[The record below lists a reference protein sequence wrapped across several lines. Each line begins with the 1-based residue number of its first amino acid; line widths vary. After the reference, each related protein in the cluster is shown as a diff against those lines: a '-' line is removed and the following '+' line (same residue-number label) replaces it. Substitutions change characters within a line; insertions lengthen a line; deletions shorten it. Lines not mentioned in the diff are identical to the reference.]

1 MRVEARRCD
10 GWIASRIDQTPHCLT
25 RQASK
30 GAPGPLEGPPPLSL
44 VDHPGRAIP
53 DRDRIDS
60 AQRRRIVLESSGL
73 RCILRRASFHR
84 EREGEGRRISVRSPR
99 VFKRIPS
106 SIARSR
112 RGGDLDRVSIAIRP
126 APSSTNY
133 SRYFKD
139 FRPRGDG
146 IFPEKGRGRN
156 SKLVITRWRQ
166 PLAIS
171 SFVARSSVSSS
182 ARLSSQVAGGR
193 EGSSKKLASSYV
205 RGYARLCAEWK
216 SSEESL

>member
-1 MRVEARRCD
+1 M
-10 GWIASRIDQTPHCLT
+10 
-25 RQASK
+25 
-30 GAPGPLEGPPPLSL
+30 
-44 VDHPGRAIP
+44 DHPGRAIP

-73 RCILRRASFHR
+73 RCISRRASFHR

-112 RGGDLDRVSIAIRP
+112 RGGTWNVSIAYCFDSTGAFLDQLLAIFQRF
-126 APSSTNY
+126 SSA
-133 SRYFKD
+133 
-139 FRPRGDG
+139 GDG

-205 RGYARLCAEWK
+205 RGYVRLCAEWNVPK
-216 SSEESL
+216 SLCDGRPAGTGRYWDTR

>member
-1 MRVEARRCD
+1 M
-10 GWIASRIDQTPHCLT
+10 
-25 RQASK
+25 
-30 GAPGPLEGPPPLSL
+30 
-44 VDHPGRAIP
+44 DHPGRAIP
-53 DRDRIDS
+53 DRNRIDS

-73 RCILRRASFHR
+73 RCISRRASFHR
-84 EREGEGRRISVRSPR
+84 EREGEGRRILSVRLEFSNGFLHR
-99 VFKRIPS
+99 SLGRGGGGLGTF
-106 SIARSR
+106 RSR
-112 RGGDLDRVSIAIRP
+112 IASVRP

-205 RGYARLCAEWK
+205 RGYVRLCAEWNVPK
-216 SSEESL
+216 SLCDGRPAGTGRYWDTR

>member
-1 MRVEARRCD
+1 M
-10 GWIASRIDQTPHCLT
+10 
-25 RQASK
+25 
-30 GAPGPLEGPPPLSL
+30 
-44 VDHPGRAIP
+44 DHPGRAIP

-84 EREGEGRRISVRSPR
+84 EREGEGRRILSVRLEFSNG
-99 VFKRIPS
+99 FLH
-106 SIARSR
+106 RSLG
-112 RGGDLDRVSIAIRP
+112 RGGGGTWNVSIAYCFGSTGAFLDQLLAIFQRF
-126 APSSTNY
+126 SSA
-133 SRYFKD
+133 
-139 FRPRGDG
+139 GDG

-166 PLAIS
+166 PLVIS

-205 RGYARLCAEWK
+205 RGYVRLCAEWNVPK
-216 SSEESL
+216 SLCDGRPAGTGRYWDTR

>member
-1 MRVEARRCD
+1 MTPRNAVESSLSRVAYAASCVEHPSTGREKEKEGGFCPFASSFQTDSFIDRSVEEGGGLGTFRSR
-10 GWIASRIDQTPHCLT
+10 IAS
-25 RQASK
+25 
-30 GAPGPLEGPPPLSL
+30 
-44 VDHPGRAIP
+44 V
-53 DRDRIDS
+53 
-60 AQRRRIVLESSGL
+60 
-73 RCILRRASFHR
+73 
-84 EREGEGRRISVRSPR
+84 
-99 VFKRIPS
+99 
-106 SIARSR
+106 
-112 RGGDLDRVSIAIRP
+112 RP

-205 RGYARLCAEWK
+205 RGYVRLCAEWNVPK
-216 SSEESL
+216 SLCDGRPAGTGRYWDTR